1 MYNNETQL
9 LIIDDDVEIRD
20 LLAHYLTRENF
31 RVITAKN
38 GDTIDRILSEQRI
51 HLVILDLML
60 PGEGGLSICR
70 RIRARSAIPI
80 IILTAK
86 GEEIDRIIGLEMGA
100 DDYIAKP
107 FNPRELVARIN
118 AVLWRTT
125 HLYKGA
131 GRDIAEEKLSF
142 DSWTI
147 NLSKR
152 EVLSPDGNKV
162 ELSSGEFDL
171 LFAFASNPNRVLSR
185 DQLLDLTQGRTL
197 DPYDRSIDVL
207 VSRLRRKIE
216 ADPQKPLIIKTVRGA
231 GYTFTPSVDR
241 V

>member
-20 LLAHYLTRENF
+20 LLAHYLAAENF

-107 FNPRELVARIN
+107 FNTRELVARIN

-131 GRDIAEEKLSF
+131 GRDIAEDKLSF

-152 EVLSPDGNKV
+152 ELLSPGGNKV

-171 LFAFASNPNRVLSR
+171 LFAFVSNPNRVLSR

-241 V
+241 A